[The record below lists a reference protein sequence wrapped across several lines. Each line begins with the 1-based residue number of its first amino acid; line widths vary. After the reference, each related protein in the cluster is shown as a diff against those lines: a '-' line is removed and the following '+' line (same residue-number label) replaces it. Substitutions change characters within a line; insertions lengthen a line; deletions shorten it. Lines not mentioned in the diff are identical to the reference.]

1 MKKSEMFPVKYFKAA
16 DFPDEPMQL
25 EIECVRIE
33 DFEARDGGKPSKKP
47 VVYFK
52 RQKSGLVVGPTAWD
66 ALVAATGQDDSAN
79 WPGHIV
85 ELRKGEALFGGKV
98 VDSTKVDKPNGS
110 QPAQKKVARKPDFDD
125 GTGL

>member
-1 MKKSEMFPVKYFKAA
+1 MFPTKYFKAA
-16 DFPDEPMQL
+16 EFGDEPMQL
-25 EIECVRIE
+25 EIECVRTE
-33 DFEARDGGKPSKKP
+33 DFEGRDGGKPSKKP

-66 ALVAATGQDDSAN
+66 AIADATGEDDSAN

-85 ELRKGEALFGGKV
+85 ELHKGETMFRGEV
-98 VDSTKVDKPNGS
+98 VDSIKIRKPNGS
-110 QPAQKKVARKPDFDD
+110 RPAQKKTARKPDFDD